1 MQRKT
6 WLVGTAATL
15 VVGVAMITAYVQ
27 RSPRSPFDG
36 AAGVASL
43 NGMMLD
49 KPHLKLAEKVLAR
62 AKVATTN

>member
-1 MQRKT
+1 MPAPSSRRS
-6 WLVGTAATL
+6 TA
-15 VVGVAMITAYVQ
+15 
-27 RSPRSPFDG
+27 R
-36 AAGVASL
+36 AGVASL